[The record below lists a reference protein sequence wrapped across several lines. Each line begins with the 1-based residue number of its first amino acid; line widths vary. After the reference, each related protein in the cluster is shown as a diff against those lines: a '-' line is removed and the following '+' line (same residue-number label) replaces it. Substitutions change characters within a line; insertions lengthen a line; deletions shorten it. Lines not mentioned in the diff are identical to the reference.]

1 MEHSQD
7 VKCVA
12 WHPTEEVLAS
22 GSYDDTIKLYVDD
35 PEDDWFCCATLTGH
49 KSTVWALAWSPSGQY
64 LASGSD
70 DKTVRVWKRTGQFE
84 FKQVLVLEGHERS
97 VYSVSWGKGME
108 AGAGAG
114 AGWLASAGGDGV
126 IRIWEIDE
134 KSGDGLLEHRMIAK
148 LECAHDVYDLNAIVW
163 CPRAGFEDML
173 ATAGDDGV
181 CKVTLTLM
189 SCPNLQ
195 AVAVLCNI

>member
-1 MEHSQD
+1 MHSMAPHRRGRSASLTQPMSVD
-7 VKCVA
+7 RSLVQI
-12 WHPTEEVLAS
+12 LAS

-84 FKQVLVLEGHERS
+84 FKQVLVLEGHERP
-97 VYSVSWGKGME
+97 VYSVSWGKGK
-108 AGAGAG
+108 GKG

-126 IRIWEIDE
+126 VRVWE
-134 KSGDGLLEHRMIAK
+134 
-148 LECAHDVYDLNAIVW
+148 
-163 CPRAGFEDML
+163 L
-173 ATAGDDGV
+173 AV
-181 CKVTLTLM
+181 
-189 SCPNLQ
+189 S
-195 AVAVLCNI
+195 